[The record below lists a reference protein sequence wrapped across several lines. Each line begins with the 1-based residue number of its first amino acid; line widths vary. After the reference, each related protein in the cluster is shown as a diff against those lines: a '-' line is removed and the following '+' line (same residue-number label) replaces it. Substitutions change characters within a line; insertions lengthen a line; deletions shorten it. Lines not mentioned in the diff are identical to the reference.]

1 MAYSKIR
8 QPKLSDVIEQ
18 QLEFLILEG
27 TLRPGE
33 KLPPERELAKQFDVS
48 RPSLR
53 EAIQR
58 LEAKGLLLRRQGG
71 GTFVQSSLWQSFS
84 DPLVELLSDHPESQ
98 YDLLETRHALEG
110 IAAYYAALRSTDEDK
125 ERIRE
130 LHHAIELAQQS
141 GDLDAESNA
150 VLQYQIA
157 VTEAAHNVVLLHLLR
172 CMEPMLAQNVR
183 QNFECKGSY
192 FSFRHRLQCT
202 FHVED
207 VLFVVCTVVE
217 VQATVTADHA
227 WILVDN
233 ILEITTDSRFR
244 IAKKLHG
251 LLCGEVTMLP
261 QVVQHLFDT
270 VRSLL
275 AHQKQSPLTG
285 WRIELRSRDSQ
296 MKRTGRAQSPYVAP
310 QLLPVAVQL
319 PA

>member
-98 YDLLETRHALEG
+98 FDLLETRHALEG
-110 IAAYYAALRSTDEDK
+110 IASWLLLFLAALRSTDEDK
-125 ERIRE
+125 DRIRE
-130 LHHAIELAQQS
+130 LHHAIELAQES
-141 GDLDAESNA
+141 GDLDAESEA

-183 QNFECKGSY
+183 QNFE
-192 FSFRHRLQCT
+192 
-202 FHVED
+202 
-207 VLFVVCTVVE
+207 
-217 VQATVTADHA
+217 
-227 WILVDN
+227 
-233 ILEITTDSRFR
+233 
-244 IAKKLHG
+244 
-251 LLCGEVTMLP
+251 LLYARREMLP
-261 QVVQHLFDT
+261 LVSTHRTRIFEAIMAGKPEEAREASHRHLAF
-270 VRSLL
+270 
-275 AHQKQSPLTG
+275 
-285 WRIELRSRDSQ
+285 IEEIMLDRSREES
-296 MKRTGRAQSPYVAP
+296 RRERALRRLEQRKN
-310 QLLPVAVQL
+310 
-319 PA
+319 

>member
-183 QNFECKGSY
+183 QNFELLYSRREMLPLVSSHRTRIFEAIILVSRKKRAKHRIAIWPLSKKFCSTEAVKRAAVSVLY
-192 FSFRHRLQCT
+192 VVWSNERISDFSGKNYP
-202 FHVED
+202 ED
-207 VLFVVCTVVE
+207 VVNQAHIKARQLNVE
-217 VQATVTADHA
+217 PVLLSFPARVQWD
-227 WILVDN
+227 
-233 ILEITTDSRFR
+233 RF
-244 IAKKLHG
+244 
-251 LLCGEVTMLP
+251 
-261 QVVQHLFDT
+261 
-270 VRSLL
+270 
-275 AHQKQSPLTG
+275 QKTQ
-285 WRIELRSRDSQ
+285 R
-296 MKRTGRAQSPYVAP
+296 Y
-310 QLLPVAVQL
+310 
-319 PA
+319 

>member
-98 YDLLETRHALEG
+98 FDLLETRHALEG

-125 ERIRE
+125 DRIRE
-130 LHHAIELAQQS
+130 LHHAIELAQES
-141 GDLDAESNA
+141 GDLDAESEA

-183 QNFECKGSY
+183 QNFELLYATRIFEAIMAGKPEEAREASH
-192 FSFRHRLQCT
+192 RHLA
-202 FHVED
+202 FIE
-207 VLFVVCTVVE
+207 
-217 VQATVTADHA
+217 
-227 WILVDN
+227 
-233 ILEITTDSRFR
+233 EI
-244 IAKKLHG
+244 
-251 LLCGEVTMLP
+251 ML
-261 QVVQHLFDT
+261 D
-270 VRSLL
+270 
-275 AHQKQSPLTG
+275 
-285 WRIELRSRDSQ
+285 RSREES
-296 MKRTGRAQSPYVAP
+296 RRERALRRLEQRKN
-310 QLLPVAVQL
+310 
-319 PA
+319 

>member
-130 LHHAIELAQQS
+130 LHHAIEAGAAVWRS
-141 GDLDAESNA
+141 GRGIKCRTPVSD
-150 VLQYQIA
+150 
-157 VTEAAHNVVLLHLLR
+157 
-172 CMEPMLAQNVR
+172 C
-183 QNFECKGSY
+183 
-192 FSFRHRLQCT
+192 RHRSGPQCGSASSAK
-202 FHVED
+202 VYGAD
-207 VLFVVCTVVE
+207 VGPECPPEL
-217 VQATVTADHA
+217 
-227 WILVDN
+227 
-233 ILEITTDSRFR
+233 R
-244 IAKKLHG
+244 IA
-251 LLCGEVTMLP
+251 
-261 QVVQHLFDT
+261 LF
-270 VRSLL
+270 
-275 AHQKQSPLTG
+275 A
-285 WRIELRSRDSQ
+285 SRDAAA
-296 MKRTGRAQSPYVAP
+296 GE
-310 QLLPVAVQL
+310 
-319 PA
+319 